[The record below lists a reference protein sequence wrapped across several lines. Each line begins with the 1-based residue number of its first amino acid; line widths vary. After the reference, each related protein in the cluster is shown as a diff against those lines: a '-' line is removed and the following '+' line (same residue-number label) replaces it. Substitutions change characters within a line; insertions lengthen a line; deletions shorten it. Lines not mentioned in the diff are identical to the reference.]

1 MFILTEEK
9 RAKMLQAKTTKE
21 FYEAAGP
28 LETMMPVMEFGED
41 CVNHLCELYKN
52 EKKDVYA
59 DDPPEAFRKREN
71 DE

>member
-9 RAKMLQAKTTKE
+9 RERMLQAKTTKE

-28 LETMMPVMEFGED
+28 LEDMMPVMEFGEE
-41 CVNHLCELYKN
+41 CANRLFQLYKN

-59 DDPPEAFRKREN
+59 DDPPEAFRRRK
-71 DE
+71 